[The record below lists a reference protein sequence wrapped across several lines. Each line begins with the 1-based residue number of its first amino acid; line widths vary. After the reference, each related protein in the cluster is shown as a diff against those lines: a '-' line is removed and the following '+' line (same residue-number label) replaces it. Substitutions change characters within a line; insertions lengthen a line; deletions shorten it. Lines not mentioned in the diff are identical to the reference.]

1 MKIKSFLL
9 LFLFSFISISLLAQE
24 DNGGMANLLRSNG
37 RIYVVVAVVVLIL
50 SGLILYLVR
59 LDRKITKLEKDN

>member
-50 SGLILYLVR
+50 VR
-59 LDRKITKLEKDN
+59 AYFISCKIRQKNNQA